1 MPLSN
6 IRNFCIIAHIDHGKS
21 TLADR
26 FIEMTQ
32 TVTDRDMQEQLL
44 DSMDIER
51 ERGITVKLRPVRMQ
65 HRAADGI
72 DYQFNL
78 IDTPGHVDFSAEVS
92 RSLAA
97 CEGAIVLIDAT
108 QGVQAQTI
116 ANVRLAREQGLTL
129 LAVLNKIDSPLSDP
143 QRIIRQLYDIEG
155 LDPDEVLLVSARTGE
170 GVRTVLDAIASTF
183 PPPKS
188 EDELLR
194 ALVFDSY
201 YDPYRGVVLSVRVV
215 DGTVVV
221 GNRIRFMSAPAGFE
235 VTEVGIFRPEL
246 VPWKKLSAG
255 EVGYVATGIKDP
267 TYIRLGDTLTWMDK
281 PAQQPVAT
289 YRESKPMVFAGLYPS
304 GNLTINMLRDAVQ
317 KLALN
322 DAAFRAEAE
331 VSEALGAGYRCGF
344 LGMLHLDIIKER
356 LRREYGVE
364 VITTAPS
371 VVYKVTLKDGEIRF
385 IDNPAHFP
393 NPETLELAEEPM
405 VSSVIQTPADHVGAV
420 MELCGR
426 SRGIF
431 GTLDYG
437 DDGYARIAYELPMS
451 QMAFGF
457 FDSLKSLTQGY
468 ATLDYE
474 FSDYRPADLVRV
486 DILIENQPVDAFAFV
501 CVRLQAYE
509 KAADIVH
516 RLKYVM
522 PKKLYPVPL
531 QAAIGSRVIAR
542 EDIPP
547 LRKDALA
554 KGFDGSM
561 SAKNRLIRK
570 AKENKG
576 KRHGLS
582 RGDIPKEAFL
592 AILGV

>member
-1 MPLSN
+1 MSLAR

-26 FIEMTQ
+26 FIEITQ
-32 TVTDRDMQEQLL
+32 TVANRDMQDQLL

-51 ERGITVKLRPVRMQ
+51 ERGITVKLRTVRMQ
-65 HRAADGI
+65 HRAADGV

-92 RSLAA
+92 RSLAT

-116 ANVRLAREQGLTL
+116 ANVRLAREQGLKL
-129 LAVLNKIDSPLSDP
+129 LAVLNKIDSPLADP
-143 QRIIRQLYDIEG
+143 QRIIRQLYDVEG
-155 LDPDEVLLVSARTGE
+155 LDPETVMLVSARTGD
-170 GVRTVLDAIASTF
+170 GVRAVLDAVAEHV
-183 PPPKS
+183 PPPES
-188 EDELLR
+188 QQDRLR

-215 DGTVVV
+215 DGTLSA
-221 GNRIRFMSAPAGFE
+221 GDRIRFMSAPSGFE
-235 VTEVGIFRPEL
+235 ATEVGIFRPEL
-246 VPWKKLSAG
+246 ARWDRLSAG

-267 TYIRLGDTLTWMDK
+267 SFIRLGDTLTLVDR
-281 PAQQPVAT
+281 PAQEPIAR
-289 YRESKPMVFAGLYPS
+289 YSEPKPMVFAGLYPS
-304 GNLTINMLRDAVQ
+304 GDMTINTLRDAVQ

-344 LGMLHLDIIKER
+344 LGMLHLDIVKER
-356 LRREYGVE
+356 LKREYGVE

-371 VVYKVTLKDGEIRF
+371 VVYRVTLKNGDVLS

-393 NPETLELAEEPM
+393 NPEMIEIAEEPM
-405 VSSVIQTPADHVGAV
+405 VASLIQTPSDYIGAV

-437 DDGYARIAYELPMS
+437 DDGYARIAYDLPMS

-474 FSDYRPADLVRV
+474 FSDYQPADLVRV

-501 CVRLQAYE
+501 SVREQSYE
-509 KAADIVH
+509 KSADIVR

-570 AKENKG
+570 SKENKG

-582 RGDIPKEAFL
+582 RGDIPQEAFL
-592 AILGV
+592 AILAV

>member
-1 MPLSN
+1 MPAPA

-26 FIEMTQ
+26 LIEITQ
-32 TVTDRDMQEQLL
+32 TVADRDMQDQLL

-51 ERGITVKLRPVRMQ
+51 ERGITVKLRTVRMQ
-65 HRAADGI
+65 YRAADGI

-92 RSLAA
+92 RSLAT

-108 QGVQAQTI
+108 QGVQAQTV
-116 ANVRLAREQGLTL
+116 ANVRLAREQGLKL
-129 LAVLNKIDSPLSDP
+129 LPVLNKIDSPLADP
-143 QRIIRQLYDIEG
+143 QRIVRQLDDVDG
-155 LDPDEVLLVSARTGE
+155 LDPHEVIQVSARTGE
-170 GVRTVLDAIASTF
+170 GVDTVLEAIAEHF
-183 PPPKS
+183 PPPASKHGPF
-188 EDELLR
+188 R

-215 DGTVVV
+215 DGSLAAGDRV
-221 GNRIRFMSAPAGFE
+221 RFMSAPAGFE

-246 VPWKKLSAG
+246 VLWDRLSAG

-267 TYIRLGDTLTWMDK
+267 TFIRLGDTLTSTDK

-304 GNLTINMLRDAVQ
+304 GDITINLLRDAVQ

-344 LGMLHLDIIKER
+344 LGMLHMDIVKER

-371 VVYKVTLKDGEIRF
+371 VVYKLTLKDGDVRF
-385 IDNPAHFP
+385 IDNPAYFP
-393 NPETLELAEEPM
+393 NPEAIEMAEEPM
-405 VSSVIQTPADHVGAV
+405 VSSLIQTPSDYIGAV

-431 GTLDYG
+431 KTLDYG

-474 FSDYRPADLVRV
+474 FSGYRSADLVRV

-501 CVRLQAYE
+501 SVRQHAYDRSS
-509 KAADIVH
+509 DIIH

-554 KGFDGSM
+554 KGFEGSM

-576 KRHGLS
+576 RRHGLS
-582 RGDIPKEAFL
+582 RGDIPQEAFL
-592 AILGV
+592 AILAV

>member
-116 ANVRLAREQGLTL
+116 ANVRLAREQGLKL

-183 PPPKS
+183 PPPESK
-188 EDELLR
+188 DELLR

-215 DGTVVV
+215 DGTVAV

-344 LGMLHLDIIKER
+344 LGMLHLEIIKER

-371 VVYKVTLKDGEIRF
+371 VVYKVTLKDGEVRF

-405 VSSVIQTPADHVGAV
+405 VSSVIQTPSDHVGAV

-554 KGFDGSM
+554 KGFEGSM